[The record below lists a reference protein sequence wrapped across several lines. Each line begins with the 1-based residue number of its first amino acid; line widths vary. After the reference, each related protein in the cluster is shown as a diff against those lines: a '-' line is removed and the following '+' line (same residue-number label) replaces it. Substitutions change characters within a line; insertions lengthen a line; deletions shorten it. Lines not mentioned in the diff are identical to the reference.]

1 MEELRIHYAQVLPY
15 LSLEM
20 EVKTLSSED
29 REEFLEM
36 KKNYE
41 QVLTEMA
48 ELKEY
53 VEQRERV
60 HRLAEEYGIEIKQ

>member
-1 MEELRIHYAQVLPY
+1 MQELRTHYAQVLPY